1 MYLKFDFEN
10 LKVQKRSILSV
21 LPNVSNDIA
30 YSMRDLPQKILIKK
44 FNVYSWQTLNIKVK
58 VTCPKFSVEH
68 NTTTV
73 LY

>member
-1 MYLKFDFEN
+1 MYVKFDFEN

-30 YSMRDLPQKILIKK
+30 LRDLPQKILIKK
-44 FNVYSWQTLNIKVK
+44 FDVYSWQTLNIK